1 MNRLRQPGDSD
12 YDVLGLSPG
21 ATDEEIEIAFRQLI
35 DGEGY
40 RVGVPLNRQWLRAHQ
55 IKHAHASL
63 SDPEKRRAYD
73 EWLSRADREPLGHGS
88 GRSRDGRI
96 GAAEPKAEAGKTDQE
111 QAGSSCSRSDWMP
124 FGPFP
129 VKKEY
134 RTGRQDQMQK
144 RRRGRHTMSR
154 LRQTCLRRSMTTR
167 KTPACIHRQQ
177 ESFGQKLGFGRG
189 TGYQPGVSAHLIGVE
204 WDRRPSTIEGTPEV
218 TPDGRRASVAGRG
231 NEVPVQEVSEL
242 IPKDMAD
249 ARSPVDKKPAGIA
262 PPAPKGPSLPAA
274 AAEAREI
281 APIQK
286 PPVDRSPAIKAA
298 RVAAVKP
305 ISPIGSAP
313 QWIGGGPTDADNRRG
328 QYQGTVALQVN
339 VQPSGRVS
347 NCAPV
352 RGSGNAGLDRL
363 TCRLVQQRARFIPAR
378 DPRGKRIVGQAYITF
393 AWVRK

>member
-1 MNRLRQPGDSD
+1 MGA
-12 YDVLGLSPG
+12 VLAISTGLV
-21 ATDEEIEIAFRQLI
+21 LI
-35 DGEGY
+35 
-40 RVGVPLNRQWLRAHQ
+40 
-55 IKHAHASL
+55 L
-63 SDPEKRRAYD
+63 S
-73 EWLSRADREPLGHGS
+73 
-88 GRSRDGRI
+88 
-96 GAAEPKAEAGKTDQE
+96 
-111 QAGSSCSRSDWMP
+111 
-124 FGPFP
+124 
-129 VKKEY
+129 
-134 RTGRQDQMQK
+134 
-144 RRRGRHTMSR
+144 
-154 LRQTCLRRSMTTR
+154 
-167 KTPACIHRQQ
+167 
-177 ESFGQKLGFGRG
+177 
-189 TGYQPGVSAHLIGVE
+189 GVE

-231 NEVPVQEVSEL
+231 NEVPVQEVASSSR
-242 IPKDMAD
+242 DMAD

-313 QWIGGGPTDADNRRG
+313 MDWWWAHDADNRRG

-352 RGSGNAGLDRL
+352 RGSGAVVGLDRL

-378 DPRGKRIVGQAYITF
+378 DPRGKRVVGQAYITF
-393 AWVRK
+393 AWCANDGIECHAEVAPARWRSNSPMAAVPNLHPLELGRCGPTRRCASAGLPRNLISRFAMWRIDLIGTLQRLGFFLGLRLSCGRLGRRLSCWVGIGHDILLLGGRLA

>member
-21 ATDEEIEIAFRQLI
+21 ATDEEIEIAFRELI

-73 EWLSRADREPLGHGS
+73 EWLSRADREPWVTGADDPAMVELVLPSPKPRPARPIKNRPAPAALVPTDAVRTISAEERVPDRAPGPDAEETARPPHDEPPSPDLPPPLNDNAEDPLPASIDNRKASVRSWGLGAVLAIS
-88 GRSRDGRI
+88 
-96 GAAEPKAEAGKTDQE
+96 
-111 QAGSSCSRSDWMP
+111 
-124 FGPFP
+124 
-129 VKKEY
+129 
-134 RTGRQDQMQK
+134 
-144 RRRGRHTMSR
+144 
-154 LRQTCLRRSMTTR
+154 
-167 KTPACIHRQQ
+167 
-177 ESFGQKLGFGRG
+177 LGL
-189 TGYQPGVSAHLIGVE
+189 VLLLSGVE

-286 PPVDRSPAIKAA
+286 PPVDRSPTIKAA
-298 RVAAVKP
+298 RMAAVKP

-352 RGSGNAGLDRL
+352 RGSGNAGLDKL

-378 DPRGKRIVGQAYITF
+378 DPRGKRVVGQAYITF